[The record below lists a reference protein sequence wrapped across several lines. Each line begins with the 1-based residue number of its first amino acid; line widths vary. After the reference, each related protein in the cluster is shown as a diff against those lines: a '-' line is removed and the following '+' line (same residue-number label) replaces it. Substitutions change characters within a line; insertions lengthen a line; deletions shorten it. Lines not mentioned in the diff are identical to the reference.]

1 MKEGLTPSKIDQ
13 LLLKLK
19 PLPVVALADDDPQSL
34 DLLERA
40 FRDEGY
46 MVHRFERAED
56 LVEQFAKIR
65 PDVIVMGAVFSGMS
79 GLSALDTLR
88 PREPE
93 ESIPILILSE
103 KEDLKAK
110 LLAFRRGAS
119 DYVVKPFEAEEVAAR
134 VRTLVRSRMLLK
146 LLQASSLSD
155 PLTLL
160 HNERFLSAWLERE
173 IARVRRYGLALSC
186 LLVDLDHFRRINEE
200 QGERYGDYLLNAFA
214 KILVQNIRSSDLAG
228 RLHND
233 QFLVLLPG
241 TSKEQAMILARRLR
255 HLAGEQKFAS
265 EGKQVKP
272 SFSIG
277 ITGCRSEESPT
288 PETFL
293 GRAREALEKAKSV
306 GSGETAV
313 LGLN

>member
-13 LLLKLK
+13 LLLKHK
-19 PLPVVALADDDPQSL
+19 PAPVVALADEDLQSL

-46 MVHRFERAED
+46 AVHRYQRSED
-56 LVEQFAKIR
+56 LVERFDKIR

-88 PREPE
+88 PKTPE
-93 ESIPILILSE
+93 ENIPILILSE
-103 KEDLKAK
+103 KEDLRAK

-134 VRTLVRSRMLLK
+134 VRALVRGRMLQR
-146 LLQASSLSD
+146 LLEASSVSD
-155 PLTLL
+155 PLTSL
-160 HNERFLSAWLERE
+160 HNERFLSAWLAQE

-186 LLVDLDHFRRINEE
+186 LLVDLDHFREINEE
-200 QGERYGDYLLNAFA
+200 KGEPYGDYLLTAFA
-214 KILVQNIRSSDLAG
+214 KVLVQNIRTSDLAG
-228 RLHND
+228 RLRGG

-241 TSKEQAMILARRLR
+241 TSKEQAMIVARRLR
-255 HLAGEQKFAS
+255 RLAAEQKFVS
-265 EGKQVKP
+265 EGKGVKP

-277 ITGCRSEESPT
+277 ITGCRSDESPT
-288 PETFL
+288 QEDFL
-293 GRAREALEKAKSV
+293 GRAREALARAKSV

-313 LGLN
+313 LGLG